1 MPLAEPRFCTHRV
14 FPEDVFLFV
23 LGGYSAEHPVIKV
36 FWRVVEG
43 FTDEEKRKLL
53 KFVTSCSRPPLL
65 GFKVH
70 GLGAQRCSG
79 RGSRAKWASV
89 RAACSEDSVCCSGRS
104 AQAVIFTV
112 SVTSLTQCFDLFT
125 EGLAVGFIW
134 GFSCVHSPD
143 PSLVIAVT
151 RLKREQVQPGGL
163 TLTSVTSPG
172 VCAAQT
178 GLPPQLERAWA
189 HVLVSVARS
198 DTRAGVD
205 LLLVLLCSFTLL
217 GLRVSFLIV
226 HVDLISWL
234 NIFIS

>member
-1 MPLAEPRFCTHRV
+1 M
-14 FPEDVFLFV
+14 
-23 LGGYSAEHPVIKV
+23 
-36 FWRVVEG
+36 
-43 FTDEEKRKLL
+43 
-53 KFVTSCSRPPLL
+53 
-65 GFKVH
+65 
-70 GLGAQRCSG
+70 
-79 RGSRAKWASV
+79 
-89 RAACSEDSVCCSGRS
+89 
-104 AQAVIFTV
+104 
-112 SVTSLTQCFDLFT
+112 
-125 EGLAVGFIW
+125 

-226 HVDLISWL
+226 HIDLISWL